1 MNTANFA
8 KLAVSTLA
16 VGSSLSVGGIA
27 LAPAHA
33 VTAAAQATTLKQA
46 ETLASAATA
55 TLVNPDGKKA
65 RAIAYAEKAVSLV
78 PTSASYRLLLGRAY
92 LANGRFTSAETA
104 FKDALSLDPSNAKS
118 ALNYALTMIARGDQ
132 PGALSTL
139 EEYREQ
145 IAPAD
150 YGLAIAL
157 AGDISSGLEI
167 LTDAVRAPDASAKSR
182 QNLGFVFALAGRWIE
197 ARTLAAQDLSPDL
210 VNQRMTQ
217 WASLA
222 HPTAAWDQVAGLMN
236 VKPAGD
242 PGLPTLLALNG
253 LSVPRLASGA
263 PEMVPANAEAIQ
275 SSVQTNVSENE
286 TPKPEFELPATKV
299 VTVALEAPAKLAAVH
314 AQPREQAQRIHA
326 ESSLVKQLIVPI
338 SSNAA
343 SIMSASDTRSHRVV
357 QGGRFAVQLGAYRNA
372 RIAEYAWGQSKS
384 KIADLRGYEPS
395 SARVTVK
402 SAAFYRLS
410 VTGFATRDVAGQV
423 CAKVRSAGGQCFVRS
438 ISGDKPMQ
446 FALRGGG
453 MKRAVRR

>member
-1 MNTANFA
+1 MNTSTFA
-8 KLAVSTLA
+8 KFAVSTLA

-27 LAPAHA
+27 FAPAHA

-55 TLVNPDGKKA
+55 TLANPTGRKV
-65 RAIAYAEKAVSLV
+65 RAIAYAEKAVALV
-78 PTSASYRLLLGRAY
+78 PTSAPYRLLLGRAY

-132 PGALSTL
+132 AGALSTL
-139 EEYREQ
+139 AEYREQ
-145 IAPAD
+145 ITPAD
-150 YGLAIAL
+150 YGLAVAL
-157 AGDISSGLEI
+157 AGDIASGLEI

-253 LSVPRLASGA
+253 VSAPRLASGA
-263 PEMVPANAEAIQ
+263 PEMVPAKAEAIQ
-275 SSVQTNVSENE
+275 LYVAENQVF
-286 TPKPEFELPATKV
+286 KPEFELPAEKA
-299 VTVALEAPAKLAAVH
+299 VTVALEAPVKLIVAPAKPA
-314 AQPREQAQRIHA
+314 EQAQLIRA
-326 ESSLVKQLIVPI
+326 ESSMVKQLIVPL
-338 SSNAA
+338 SMKAA
-343 SIMSASDTRSHRVV
+343 STISASDTRPHRVV

-372 RIAEYAWGQSKS
+372 RMAEYAWGQSTS
-384 KIADLRGYEPS
+384 KIADLRGYDPS
-395 SARVTVK
+395 SARVIVK

-410 VTGFATRDVAGQV
+410 VSGFATRDVAGQV

-446 FALRGGG
+446 FASRGGG
-453 MKRAVRR
+453 TKRVARR